1 MNELTIIYE
10 DDVLL
15 VIDKPAGLMVEPDR
29 NNHPNLLTEV
39 KKYIRSK
46 TGESLPYVQHLHRI
60 DRPVSGIVLFTKKR
74 EYLHVL
80 SDQFAERSVKKKYL
94 ALTEKTPDAKSGT
107 LEHWHR
113 KEKKKGNIVPE
124 GTPYSEKVIL
134 HYKIQAQDPFYLWD
148 IELITG
154 KFHQI
159 RAQLSAIGCPII
171 GDDTYGSTR
180 SFAPEAIA
188 LHATELTIKHPAT
201 GKDLTFRSDSL
212 NILSFCNKF

>member
-94 ALTEKTPDAKSGT
+94 ALTEKAPDAKSGT

-134 HYKIQAQDPFYLWD
+134 HYKIQAQGPFYLWD

-159 RAQLSAIGCPII
+159 RAQLSTIGCPII
-171 GDDTYGSTR
+171 GDSIYGSVASYKPDR
-180 SFAPEAIA
+180 IGLIA
-188 LHATELTIKHPAT
+188 SQLSIVHPVT
-201 GKDLTFRSDSL
+201 KEEMTFISKFSL
-212 NILSFCNKF
+212 P